1 MQTMTNDKQTVPN
14 QTANHTFT
22 VYLALSDVEYDIP
35 ADKSIL
41 QTLDEAGEPA
51 ISSCREGTCGTCET
65 PVLSGKV
72 EHRCRVLSDE
82 EREASDTMMICVSR
96 CAEPGGR
103 LELDM

>member
-1 MQTMTNDKQTVPN
+1 MQTMSTEKPTDSDQN
-14 QTANHTFT
+14 ANHPFT
-22 VYLALSDVEYDIP
+22 VYLALSDVEYEVP

-41 QTLDEAGEPA
+41 QTLDEAGEPV

-72 EHRCRVLSDE
+72 EHRCRVLSDD
-82 EREASDTMMICVSR
+82 EREASESMMICVSR
-96 CAEPGGR
+96 CAEAGGR